1 MEAVTVKEMIS
12 SPIRIASSEAHT
24 ANGNG
29 NGNGN
34 GSSSAIRKKALGE
47 APKRARYLS
56 DCSSLSIG
64 SCEAPLTG
72 SYQLKPYDL

>member
-12 SPIRIASSEAHT
+12 SPMRIASSEAHT

-34 GSSSAIRKKALGE
+34 GSSSAIRKKPLGE
-47 APKRARYLS
+47 ASKRARYPQAVHRS
-56 DCSSLSIG
+56 
-64 SCEAPLTG
+64 PLG
-72 SYQLKPYDL
+72 HAKHRS